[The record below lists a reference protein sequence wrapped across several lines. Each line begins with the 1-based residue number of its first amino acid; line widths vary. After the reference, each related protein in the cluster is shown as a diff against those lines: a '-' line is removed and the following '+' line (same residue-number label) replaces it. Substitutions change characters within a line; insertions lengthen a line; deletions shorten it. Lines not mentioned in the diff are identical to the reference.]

1 MSEPPPPISPVESI
15 DQKPQDEH
23 GNDTLPIEETL
34 QVLEQLDTAPN
45 SQEDVLTPTTQQ
57 PKEEPK
63 TPPAQ
68 LSEWQL
74 LLDRLRDAP
83 HDPEGWNRLVDLAE
97 NSGTLEEVKGAY
109 DALLEVYPNTV
120 CCCEYHFAWLSDK
133 GLLSLKAQ
141 AQIAYIGHYADA
153 GLFTDAQKLFRGA
166 LLASPAVELWR
177 FYLTYV
183 R

>member
-1 MSEPPPPISPVESI
+1 MSEAPPPISPVDSI
-15 DQKPQDEH
+15 DQKTQAEN
-23 GNDTLPIEETL
+23 GNDTLPVEETL

-45 SQEDVLTPTTQQ
+45 SQEAVLTPTQQ
-57 PKEEPK
+57 PKEETK
-63 TPPAQ
+63 TPPSQ

-97 NSGTLEEVKGAY
+97 NSGTLEEIKGTY
-109 DALLEVYPNTV
+109 DALLEGYPNTV
-120 CCCEYHFAWLSDK
+120 CCCECHLEWLSDRI
-133 GLLSLKAQ
+133 LLSLKAQ